1 MPVFS
6 FLNPAFLW
14 ALPVASI
21 PVIIHLLSRR
31 RLPEISFPT
40 TRFLRALEPNEVRRL
55 RLRELLLLLLRT
67 LALLFLVFAFARP
80 SITPRGAVTHAAAA
94 VGILLDDSASMT
106 ALDEQARPRIQGAL
120 ARATAIAQAAR
131 SGDELYLVR
140 STRPNDPE
148 AGRARDRM
156 RLTQT
161 IEGLEPSAVPA
172 RLHEAARALR
182 LAVGRSAL
190 REREIY
196 WITDFQRTN
205 ITPEVRAELAE
216 AVRAGIRVYLTPVV
230 QGSAPNHGFVAVDP
244 ETRPGPEGRGLE
256 VRARIANHGD
266 SPSDRLAIRVR
277 RGDALVGGGDAT
289 LRAGETKWISMPL
302 EWGAARD
309 SGGVPVVAETDEDAY
324 PLDDRWYAVLGAP
337 RRLRVLRIAEARA
350 GAPPPRYAA
359 LALDPAGNGSSG
371 FSIETSGPDALLS
384 LSRAKHDVVLLDD
397 VASVS
402 GAAEARLRV
411 FLREGGGLVLA
422 LGPHTDADYY
432 SRRLF
437 PGIIPLSLSRVER
450 APDGSAFEL
459 RARIP
464 GHSVLE
470 GLAVGVNS
478 PLTQARLTGLLLG
491 RAAPGAEVVV
501 QTTGGVPLLVTA
513 PSVAVFLS
521 SLADDW
527 GDFPY
532 SGAFVPLVR
541 GMVAHA
547 ARAGSASG
555 SEPRVGERPA
565 VSLGESPRGVI
576 FVRGPAGYSSS
587 AALETDG
594 ALYRAIADAPA
605 PAPGFYVFEAG
616 GRTVATAAVNPDP
629 IESDLSEVPAD
640 SLRDEAS
647 AAEAAPARA
656 GAGAGVGPSRDAAS
670 VGVISSRGALEARL
684 RDTRR
689 GREIWT
695 AFLVGAAL
703 FLIAELALG
712 SARVIRP

>member
-1 MPVFS
+1 MPFFS

-14 ALPVASI
+14 GLPVAAI

-40 TRFLRALEPNEVRRL
+40 TRFLKALEPNEVRKL

-94 VGILLDDSASMT
+94 VGILVDDSASMT
-106 ALDEQARPRIQGAL
+106 ALDEQARPRMQGAL
-120 ARATAIAQAAR
+120 ARAAALAAAAR
-131 SGDELYLVR
+131 TGDELYLALT
-140 STRPNDPE
+140 TRPDDPE
-148 AGRARDRM
+148 TGRARDRV
-156 RLTQT
+156 RRART
-161 IEGLEPSAVPA
+161 IERLEPTPGPA
-172 RLHEAARALR
+172 RLPEAARALR
-182 LAVGRSAL
+182 LALGRSTL

-196 WITDFQRTN
+196 WITDFQRSNVTA
-205 ITPEVRAELAE
+205 EARAELAE
-216 AVRAGIRVYLTPVV
+216 AVRAGVRVYLLPVV
-230 QGSAPNHGFVAVDP
+230 QGNMPNHGFEAVDP

-256 VRARIANHGD
+256 VRARLANHDD
-266 SPSDRLAIRVR
+266 SPSDRLALRVR

-309 SGGVPVVAETDEDAY
+309 SGGVPVVAESDEDAY
-324 PLDDRWYAVLGAP
+324 SLDDRWFAVLGAP

-359 LALDPAGNGSSG
+359 LALDPAGDGGSG
-371 FSIETSGPDALLS
+371 FSVETSPPDALLS
-384 LSRAKHDVVLLDD
+384 LSRAKHDAVLLED
-397 VASVS
+397 VASLS
-402 GAAEARLRV
+402 GAAEARIRA
-411 FLREGGGLVLA
+411 FLREGGGLVVA
-422 LGPHTDADYY
+422 LGPHADADYY
-432 SRRLF
+432 TSRLF
-437 PGIIPLSLSRVER
+437 PGILPLTLARAER
-450 APDGSAFEL
+450 APEGGAFEL
-459 RARIP
+459 RARLP
-464 GHSVLE
+464 GHGALE

-478 PLTQARLTGLLLG
+478 PLTQSRLTGLMLG
-491 RAAPGAEVVV
+491 RAASPAEVVV
-501 QTTGGVPLLVTA
+501 QTTGGFPLLVTA

-527 GDFPY
+527 GDIPF

-547 ARAGSASG
+547 ARAGGSAAG
-555 SEPRVGERPA
+555 GEPRVGERPVA
-565 VSLGESPRGVI
+565 PLEKAPPGAL
-576 FVRGPAGYSSS
+576 FVRGPAGYSSP

-594 ALYRAIADAPA
+594 TRYRAIADAPG
-605 PAPGFYVFEAG
+605 PAPGFYAFESG
-616 GRTVATAAVNPDP
+616 GRTVATAALNPDP
-629 IESDLSEVPAD
+629 IESDLANASAD
-640 SLRDEAS
+640 SLRQETSATAGAS
-647 AAEAAPARA
+647 A
-656 GAGAGVGPSRDAAS
+656 GSS
-670 VGVISSRGALEARL
+670 VGAVSVISSRGALEAHL

-689 GREIWT
+689 GREIWM
-695 AFLVGAAL
+695 AFLIGAAL